1 MYSKDYFKE
10 SPKAVEK
17 KKPKIK
23 LNQIFK
29 NIKKK
34 KMIII

>member
-10 SPKAVEK
+10 APKDVEK
-17 KKPKIK
+17 KKPKIR
-23 LNQIFK
+23 LSQIFK

-34 KMIII
+34 

>member
-1 MYSKDYFKE
+1 MYSKNYFKE
-10 SPKAVEK
+10 APKDVEK

-23 LNQIFK
+23 LSQIFK

-34 KMIII
+34 

>member
-10 SPKAVEK
+10 SPKVAEK

-34 KMIII
+34 